1 MKKSHIFISY
11 FVIFNLYLDLSI
23 GNVDS
28 ISLILILPFLFTKN
42 GNGKL
47 LLSIIGLFFLYLLTC
62 LFSGYPGEI
71 NSEIMSF
78 LQFFVAVLIFFSL
91 INFSTTIEVKK
102 FNNIIFNSFIIVTCI
117 SIAQFLRIDGGLI
130 ENIRS
135 LIHPNVYELS
145 SETNRDELLTL
156 SKMMRPLGLAKEP
169 SYLSI
174 FVVFCGYA
182 ILTLG
187 TKIQKIIYV
196 SLFVFYLYANTSPL
210 LGVLFVIVGMHY
222 FFYIQNGTLKIISLL
237 ILIAMLI
244 LCLALLRW
252 RFEIATG
259 NSLSWNFL
267 YEVYQKGLVTTE
279 SSLGIRIYN
288 PFITM
293 LNVLSANPL
302 FGSGF
307 ANLDFIASHSDV
319 MMFRP
324 KNVLSNAL
332 ASGFIYTG
340 ILGMV
345 AIFSI
350 IRFQTNLHFKIL
362 IPFAIIL
369 SFTGGGFFTIRF
381 WSILFLFLSV
391 FYFYEKGRGNA
402 NSEKN

>member
-1 MKKSHIFISY
+1 
-11 FVIFNLYLDLSI
+11 
-23 GNVDS
+23 
-28 ISLILILPFLFTKN
+28 
-42 GNGKL
+42 
-47 LLSIIGLFFLYLLTC
+47 
-62 LFSGYPGEI
+62 
-71 NSEIMSF
+71 
-78 LQFFVAVLIFFSL
+78 
-91 INFSTTIEVKK
+91 
-102 FNNIIFNSFIIVTCI
+102 
-117 SIAQFLRIDGGLI
+117 
-130 ENIRS
+130 
-135 LIHPNVYELS
+135 
-145 SETNRDELLTL
+145 
-156 SKMMRPLGLAKEP
+156 
-169 SYLSI
+169 
-174 FVVFCGYA
+174 
-182 ILTLG
+182 
-187 TKIQKIIYV
+187 
-196 SLFVFYLYANTSPL
+196 
-210 LGVLFVIVGMHY
+210 
-222 FFYIQNGTLKIISLL
+222 
-237 ILIAMLI
+237 MLI